1 MSVFA
6 WKPYTHPHTH
16 THTIACMTKKGKKS
30 ATMRHSII
38 ASSGKLIEIAE
49 RFATL
54 LRAQRA
60 TDKPKWENMNFDAVP
75 LPSKQRSG
83 TFSSSARVPNPETC
97 SVLFIISIIQQHTLC
112 DSLFLTLWD
121 LRFQLILFCCLR
133 AIATSAVAVVVAAF
147 FAQSQ
152 TKTNAHQPLLLWREL
167 RCTHCT

>member
-1 MSVFA
+1 MFDEER
-6 WKPYTHPHTH
+6 
-16 THTIACMTKKGKKS
+16 KKS

-97 SVLFIISIIQQHTLC
+97 SVLFIISIIQQHTL
-112 DSLFLTLWD
+112 LWFTLSHS
-121 LRFQLILFCCLR
+121 LRFTFSVNFVLLSPCYCYFCCCSCCCCFFR
-133 AIATSAVAVVVAAF
+133 PIANEDECTSAAF
-147 FAQSQ
+147 IMAWTTVHTLHINLS
-152 TKTNAHQPLLLWREL
+152 L
-167 RCTHCT
+167 